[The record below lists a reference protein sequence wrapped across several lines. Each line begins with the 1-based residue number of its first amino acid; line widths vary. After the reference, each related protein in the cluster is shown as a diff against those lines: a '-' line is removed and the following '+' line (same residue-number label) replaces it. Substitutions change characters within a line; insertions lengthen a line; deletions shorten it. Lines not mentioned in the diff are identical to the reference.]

1 MCLKKIIEKE
11 QSIFLILFEIIKKV
25 DKYDKIL

>member
-1 MCLKKIIEKE
+1 MCLKQISEKE
-11 QSIFLILFEIIKKV
+11 RSIFLILFEMIKKV